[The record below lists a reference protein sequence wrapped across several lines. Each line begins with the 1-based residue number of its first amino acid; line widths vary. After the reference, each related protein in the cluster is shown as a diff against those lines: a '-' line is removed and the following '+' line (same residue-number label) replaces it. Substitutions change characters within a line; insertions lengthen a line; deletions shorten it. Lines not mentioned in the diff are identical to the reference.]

1 MVGAPLSGMKRS
13 MFRDMSWTTA
23 SAPAGREA
31 ALWRSTVCEAI
42 FELDVTIGRA
52 DRFQASL
59 CQQRVGSLGLSR
71 ITMNADQAIERTR
84 QAIARS
90 CQAQY
95 EFVLVESGHIRV
107 EQRDRDVVLKPG
119 DSLLIYNG
127 ETFRLRTEPH
137 SSTASFHIPASW
149 LELWLPEPQ
158 KVAAEVIDGSSPWG
172 RVLSALVC
180 ARPSG
185 ATGKSARDTLFAD
198 QFGGALAFALQ
209 AGSDQERTGA
219 KGTFERCLQHLRTNA
234 NDCELDAQGVAE
246 ALKISLR
253 YLHKLFA
260 AHGTTYGAELLS
272 IRLDLAARLLRQP
285 QFNALP
291 VAEIAWRAGF
301 SDPSHFYRRFRECF
315 GMPPGAYRSN
325 PVELINGTSGQTRF
339 MLS

>member
-1 MVGAPLSGMKRS
+1 

-23 SAPAGREA
+23 SAPAGRETEF
-31 ALWRSTVCEAI
+31 WRSTVCEAI
-42 FELDVTIGRA
+42 FELDVTIGRE

-59 CQQRVGSLGLSR
+59 CQQRVGALGLSR
-71 ITMNADQAIERTR
+71 IAMNAEQTIERTH

-90 CQAQY
+90 PEAQY
-95 EFVLVESGHIRV
+95 EFVVVESGHVRV
-107 EQRDRDVVLKPG
+107 EHRGSDIMLKSG

-127 ETFRLRTEPH
+127 DTFRLRTEPH
-137 SSTASFHIPASW
+137 SRTASYHVPASW

-158 KVAAEVIDGSSPWG
+158 KAAAELIDGSSPWG
-172 RVLSALVC
+172 RVLSALTSTW
-180 ARPSG
+180 PPG
-185 ATGKSARDTLFAD
+185 ATGECARGSLFAD

-209 AGSDQERTGA
+209 AGRDQARPGA
-219 KGTFERCLQHLRTNA
+219 KGTFERCLQHVQA
-234 NDCELDAQGVAE
+234 AASDCELDAQSVAD
-246 ALKISLR
+246 AMHISLR

-260 AHGTTYGAELLS
+260 AHGTSYGAELLRV
-272 IRLDLAARLLRQP
+272 RLDIAARLLRQP

-301 SDPSHFYRRFRECF
+301 ADASHFYRRFRECF

-325 PVELINGTSGQTRF
+325 PDEQTEGTYRHKRF